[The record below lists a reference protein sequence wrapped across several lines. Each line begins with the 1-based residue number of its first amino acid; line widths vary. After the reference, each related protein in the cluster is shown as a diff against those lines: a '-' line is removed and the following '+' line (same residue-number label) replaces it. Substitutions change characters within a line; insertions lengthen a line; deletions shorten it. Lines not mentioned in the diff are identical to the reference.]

1 MWQQIYIFFV
11 DFYIYLISACCHVS
25 IFRLIFRITTK
36 CYNVSFHCFDSA
48 IDTLFTLGMSPDF
61 HIRRGIVYLSQKC
74 YITKQKQNSLSL
86 SCVVCFALETW
97 AKFSWF
103 YYPLFYAAETTLYL
117 CLYICRL
124 IVDCRLVP
132 IWKWFNPSVLW
143 L

>member
-36 CYNVSFHCFDSA
+36 CYNVVFHCFDSA

-61 HIRRGIVYLSQKC
+61 HIRQGIVYLSQKC

-86 SCVVCFALETW
+86 MRSLFCTGDLSKVFVILLSVVLCCGNHAVLVFI
-97 AKFSWF
+97 
-103 YYPLFYAAETTLYL
+103 YL
-117 CLYICRL
+117 PVNCRL
-124 IVDCRLVP
+124 STCPYLKMV
-132 IWKWFNPSVLW
+132 
-143 L
+143 